1 MTKEPMITVSISGL
15 PKSLRDELDKLAKA
29 ERRDRSS
36 QIVKM
41 LEDALRERKESA
53 KQFSKAA

>member
-1 MTKEPMITVSISGL
+1 MHSKPNITVTISGL
-15 PKSLRDELDKLAKA
+15 PKSLRDELDKLARQ

-41 LEDALRERKESA
+41 LEDAMRDRS
-53 KQFSKAA
+53 KQPQLQAA